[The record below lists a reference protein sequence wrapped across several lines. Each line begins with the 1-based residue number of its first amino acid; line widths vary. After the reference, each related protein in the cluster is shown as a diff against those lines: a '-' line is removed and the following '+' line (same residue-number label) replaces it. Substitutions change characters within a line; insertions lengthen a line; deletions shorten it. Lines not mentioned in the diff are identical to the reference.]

1 MVYSYKKIQ
10 WIIFSSGKEQ
20 STTFQNEL
28 LYENFTPKKKERFS
42 LFEPK
47 LEVHNLAPSY
57 GFLPFILGVI
67 KTLSCFMVCTFQMSQ
82 TESHLDEHARP
93 KIYKFQIPRLTCLR

>member
-1 MVYSYKKIQ
+1 MNNIQ
-10 WIIFSSGKEQ
+10 QWKGTKYHISKWVVVWKFY
-20 STTFQNEL
+20 T
-28 LYENFTPKKKERFS
+28 KKKERFS

-47 LEVHNLAPSY
+47 LKVHNLAPSY
-57 GFLPFILGVI
+57 GFLPFIVGVI

-93 KIYKFQIPRLTCLR
+93 KIYNFQIPCLTCLRLN